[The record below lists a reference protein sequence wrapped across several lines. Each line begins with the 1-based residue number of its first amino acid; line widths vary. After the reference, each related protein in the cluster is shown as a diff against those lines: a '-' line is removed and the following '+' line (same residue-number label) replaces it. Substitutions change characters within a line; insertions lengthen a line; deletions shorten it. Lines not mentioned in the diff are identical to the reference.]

1 MTLNRL
7 SRWLAIAGGAVLLW
21 TLILALRG
29 SGWSVTLL
37 GLRLSSRDPYRSLV
51 TGGLLASIGLAG
63 IRFTWPGQRRL
74 AICAG
79 AAAAAALI
87 LGVTYGTYVAAS
99 ADTYGYVSQAD
110 LWITGS
116 LVTPTPLASEARWRD
131 AEWAMTPLGYRPALR
146 AGFMVPIYPMGL
158 PLTMAATK
166 VVVGDVGAFVV
177 SPLLGALTVWL
188 TFLLGRALHGAEAG
202 VLAAFTLLVSPIFL
216 FYLMVPMSDVP
227 VTAWWLGAVVLALKP
242 DVRWRLVMS
251 GVATAIALLTRPNLV
266 LLTVP
271 MAMLVIHGASPR
283 RTALTRLV
291 LWGIPASIGAIG
303 VATFN
308 MLLYGSPLT
317 SGYGALETLYSPGH
331 TWTNLKYFGTWL
343 LQTQT
348 PFVFLGVAAASW
360 RARWCLAFALCV
372 LASYVWYTPFDH
384 WTFLRFLLPALPMLL
399 ATAAATLV
407 TIIHRYD
414 LPDGVA
420 LSVGVLLVC
429 VGLWQGRETFSL
441 ATVEA
446 RYRAAADMVSR
457 AVPPDAVV
465 ICNEHSGSIRSYAGR
480 TTLRFEWLG
489 EDEYDGAL
497 RMLREHGHA
506 SYVLLDGYE
515 VATFRGRYARVT
527 DLSWLDRLPLGTIDR
542 RVFLYEVP

>member
-7 SRWLAIAGGAVLLW
+7 SRWFAIAGGAVLLW

-51 TGGLLASIGLAG
+51 TGALLTSIGLAG
-63 IRFTWPGQRRL
+63 IRFTRPGERRF

-79 AAAAAALI
+79 AATAAALI

-116 LVTPTPLASEARWRD
+116 LVTPIPLASEALWRD

-158 PLTMAATK
+158 PVTMAATEA
-166 VVVGDVGAFVV
+166 VTGAVGAFLV
-177 SPLLGALTVWL
+177 SPLLGALAVWL
-188 TFLLGRALHGAEAG
+188 TYLLGRALHSAEAG
-202 VLAAFTLLVSPIFL
+202 VLAACGLLASPIFL

-251 GVATAIALLTRPNLV
+251 GVATAVALLTRPNLV

-271 MAMLVIHGASPR
+271 MAVLVIHGAPVR
-283 RTALTRLV
+283 RTALGRLL
-291 LWGIPASIGAIG
+291 LWGIPASIGVIG
-303 VATFN
+303 VATAN
-308 MLLYGSPLT
+308 MLLYGSPLK
-317 SGYGALETLYSPGH
+317 SGYGSLETLYSARY

-348 PFVFLGVAAASW
+348 PFVVLGVAAASW
-360 RARWCLAFALCV
+360 RARWCLVFALSV
-372 LASYVWYTPFDH
+372 LASYLWYTPFDH

-399 ATAAATLV
+399 TTAAATLV
-407 TIIHRYD
+407 TLTRRYD
-414 LPDGVA
+414 LPNGVA

-429 VGLWQGRETFSL
+429 VGLWQGREAFSL
-441 ATVEA
+441 AKVEA
-446 RYRAAADMVSR
+446 RYRAAADVVSR

-489 EDEYDGAL
+489 EDEYNDAL
-497 RMLREHGHA
+497 RTLHEHGHPVYA
-506 SYVLLDGYE
+506 LLDGYE
-515 VATFRGRYARVT
+515 VAAFRGRYGRVT
-527 DLSWLDRLPLGTIDR
+527 NLTWMDRPLDVINR
-542 RVFLYEVP
+542 RVFLYAVP